1 MSTAINIVVIIIVLG
16 IIIMVHELG
25 HFLMCRATGIA
36 VSEFSIGMGP
46 CIFHTQKGE
55 TRYSIRCL
63 PIGGYCMMLGEDE
76 ENCKDERAFSNKPV
90 WSRLLVIA
98 GGPFFNFI
106 LAFLASVVLI
116 GMAGYLTGEINY
128 VAEDSAAQEA
138 GILEGD
144 VITHLDS
151 ARIYDFREIS
161 VYMQFY
167 TSGEPVTVTLLRDG
181 EEITLSVEPKYNEE
195 YGVYQMGL
203 NGGYHLDDSGEYYTR
218 TKANLATNL
227 KYSVLEVRYWIKTT
241 YMSLKALVTGKVGV
255 NQVSGVVGVADVM
268 NDTMKQAKE
277 EGGTFTVIL
286 NVINFMIL
294 ISANLGVMN
303 LLPFPALD
311 GGRILFLLAELI
323 TRKPVPKDKEAI
335 VHTIG
340 FVLLFIVMVLVTFK
354 DIRNLF
360 V

>member
-1 MSTAINIVVIIIVLG
+1 MGTAINIVVIIIVLG

-76 ENCKDERAFSNKPV
+76 EDCKDERAFSNKPV

-106 LAFLASVVLI
+106 LAFVASVVLI

-128 VAEDSAAQEA
+128 VAENSAAAEA
-138 GILEGD
+138 GIQEGD
-144 VITHLDS
+144 IITRLDNT
-151 ARIYDFREIS
+151 RIYDFREVS
-161 VYMQFY
+161 MYMQFY
-167 TSGEPVTVTLLRDG
+167 SSEEPIAVTLLRDG
-181 EEITLSVEPKYNEE
+181 EEMNVLVSPKYNEE
-195 YGVYQMGL
+195 YGLYQLGL
-203 NGGYHLDDSGEYYTR
+203 SGGYQLDESGEYYIR
-218 TKANLATNL
+218 TKANLYTNI
-227 KYSVLEVRYWIKTT
+227 KYSALEVRYWIKTT
-241 YMSLKALVTGKVGV
+241 FLSLKALVTGKVSV

-268 NDTMKQAKE
+268 NDTMKEAKA

-311 GGRILFLLAELI
+311 GGRLLFLLAELI
-323 TRKPVPKDKEAI
+323 TRKPVPKEKEAI
-335 VHTIG
+335 VHAIG
-340 FVLLFIVMVLVTFK
+340 FVLLFIVMILVTFK